1 MKTFLITGCSTG
13 IGRALAVELAE
24 RGHRVFATARRPE
37 TLQAIAGENLVPLA
51 LDVTDPESIE
61 VAVET
66 VIERG
71 GHIDVLVN
79 NAGVGMTA
87 PLVEAPMA
95 RVRNLIDTNLTGVI
109 AMIQAVFPHMVERG
123 GHIVN
128 VSSVVG
134 LLPAPFTAA
143 YCASKAG
150 VHMLTEVLR
159 LELAP
164 FGIAVTEV
172 QPAQVTTE
180 IEDRAAAGLEEYR
193 DSSYAPYFDAVER
206 RVSTAKTSPMTA
218 TDYASFVADQLLAK
232 EPPRVIRG
240 GGRSAALQTAA
251 RLPGPVRDAI
261 LRREFGLPGG
271 RS

>member
-1 MKTFLITGCSTG
+1 M
-13 IGRALAVELAE
+13 RALSTELAR
-24 RGHRVFATARRPE
+24 RGQRVFATARRPE
-37 TLQAIAGENLVPLA
+37 ALHAIAAENLLPLA

-61 VAVET
+61 AAVAT
-66 VIERG
+66 VLERAG
-71 GHIDVLVN
+71 CVDVLVN
-79 NAGVGMTA
+79 NAGVSMTA
-87 PLVEAPMA
+87 PLAEAPLG
-95 RVRNLIDTNLTGVI
+95 RVRNLIDTNLMGVI
-109 AMIQAVFPHMVERG
+109 AMIQAVFPHMAERG

-128 VSSVVG
+128 VSSVIG
-134 LLPAPFTAA
+134 LLPTPFTAA

-193 DSSYAPYFDAVER
+193 GASYGPYFDAVER
-206 RVSTAKTSPMTA
+206 RVSSAKTSPMTA
-218 TDYASFVADQLLAK
+218 TEYASFVVDKLLGK
-232 EPPRVIRG
+232 DPPRVIRG

-251 RLPGPVRDAI
+251 RLPGPLRDAI
-261 LRREFGLPGG
+261 LRREFGLPR
-271 RS
+271 RSS